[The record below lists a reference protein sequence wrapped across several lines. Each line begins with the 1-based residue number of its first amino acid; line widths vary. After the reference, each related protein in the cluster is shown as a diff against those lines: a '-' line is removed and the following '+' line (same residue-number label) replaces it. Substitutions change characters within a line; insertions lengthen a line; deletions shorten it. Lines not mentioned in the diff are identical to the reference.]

1 MTCEC
6 VCDVWSHGE
15 QGRGWGCGKHSWDAV
30 TLVTCV
36 CVVCVCAWS
45 SDVFVLLWFW
55 PVLPAGFCLL
65 NLKPIFLAGQDL
77 FEMVIDT
84 TFVIL

>member
-36 CVVCVCAWS
+36 CVCACACVRGRAMFLFCS
-45 SDVFVLLWFW
+45 G
-55 PVLPAGFCLL
+55 LPAGFCLL